1 MYDCGFSVVAR
12 CHMSGACTCRTFTTG
27 DNISMESIDLPLG
40 AEAFVMIMAVSG
52 GAVAIGLFPVPRW

>member
-1 MYDCGFSVVAR
+1 
-12 CHMSGACTCRTFTTG
+12 
-27 DNISMESIDLPLG
+27 MESIDLPLG